1 MLRDSATLCY
11 LDRMFHFIQ
20 IMMTMRLCLYA
31 LFYRQLIETV
41 LFQVSQNVQA
51 NFAVGTH
58 VHCRYLSLYLSHCLY
73 YTFTFIYYFDLK
85 VLSGKV
91 GT

>member
-1 MLRDSATLCY
+1 M
-11 LDRMFHFIQ
+11 
-20 IMMTMRLCLYA
+20 YA

-58 VHCRYLSLYLSHCLY
+58 VHCRYFTLYLSHYLY
-73 YTFTFIYYFDLK
+73 YTFTFIYYLYLK
-85 VLSGKV
+85 VLSGKKR
-91 GT
+91 T